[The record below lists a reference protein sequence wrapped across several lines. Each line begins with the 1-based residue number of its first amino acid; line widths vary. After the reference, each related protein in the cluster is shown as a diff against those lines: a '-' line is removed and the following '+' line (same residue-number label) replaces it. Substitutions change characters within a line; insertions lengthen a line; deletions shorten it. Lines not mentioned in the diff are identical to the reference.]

1 MIWYVS
7 LTLEATNDA
16 LICFDPK
23 LGVPTNAD
31 DIALKRAYRKQAMKV
46 CGNFDSAFYRCSH
59 MSSNGI
65 QYHPDKNPSV
75 DAEEKF
81 KEIRSAPMFLNVL
94 WHF

>member
-1 MIWYVS
+1 MIWCVS

-59 MSSNGI
+59 ISSSII
-65 QYHPDKNPSV
+65 QTKTLQWTQRKNLRKLGQPPC
-75 DAEEKF
+75 F
-81 KEIRSAPMFLNVL
+81 
-94 WHF
+94 